1 MKPQQAA
8 EHIGKVLG
16 MVAFKLPYSQELEEQ
31 YLSGNLLADLT
42 MKDSRL
48 FRKELDRILKEVL
61 GC

>member
-1 MKPQQAA
+1 
-8 EHIGKVLG
+8 VLG
-16 MVAFKLPYSQELEEQ
+16 TVAFKLPYSQELEEQ

-48 FRKELDRILKEVL
+48 FRKELDRILKEVF